1 MPSIPVPL
9 SFNSFNACFI
19 SSSPM
24 LMSAF
29 SLFNARISVGVRRG
43 SSRLSLSRF
52 SAGVY
57 FQPFSRSFW
66 MK

>member
-1 MPSIPVPL
+1 MPVPL

-19 SSSPM
+19 SSSPIPM
-24 LMSAF
+24 CVF
-29 SLFNARISVGVRRG
+29 ILFNARISVGVRRG

-57 FQPFSRSFW
+57 FQPFSCSFW